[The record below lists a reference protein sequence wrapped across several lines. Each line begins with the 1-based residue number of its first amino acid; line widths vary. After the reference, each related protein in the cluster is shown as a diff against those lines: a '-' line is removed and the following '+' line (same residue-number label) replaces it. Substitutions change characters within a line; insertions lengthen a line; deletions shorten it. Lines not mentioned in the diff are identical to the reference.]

1 MAIVARQCEAMPIL
15 IIELWMVGAIII
27 SRPSRFRPEQSVLSD
42 AFRSQNPVMKL
53 PCPLELVQIFG
64 AEMSEIFLEHA
75 E

>member
-1 MAIVARQCEAMPIL
+1 MIR
-15 IIELWMVGAIII
+15 AIII
-27 SRPSRFRPEQSVLSD
+27 SRPPRFRPEQRVLGD
-42 AFRSQNPVMKL
+42 AFRSQHPVMKL